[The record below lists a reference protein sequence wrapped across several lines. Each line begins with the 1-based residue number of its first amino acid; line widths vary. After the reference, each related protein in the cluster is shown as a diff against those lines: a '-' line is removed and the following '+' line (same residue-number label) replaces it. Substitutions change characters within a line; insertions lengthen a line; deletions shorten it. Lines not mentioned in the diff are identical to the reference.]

1 MKCQEV
7 IELMHRYLDHDLEES
22 EAEGLTRHV
31 QQCSSCAEMF
41 ERLKHLSGELESLP
55 KVMPAFSLVDAILP
69 RLELIDR
76 TAADAAIAEPPVVA
90 APSAQALA
98 VPSKRRWSDRISW
111 RIASGVVAAGFIF
124 GLFIVMNQPKAVDD
138 ASEAKFDTASSS
150 QQSSAE
156 EPSAAPFMADA
167 TSNDAAPKEEKSIA
181 PEAVT
186 RKTTIAGQSDGG
198 AQSKQGIAPQDQNGD
213 MSAMDVQPEPP
224 RMGIAA
230 TPLIESPSHDGQ
242 RTAKAENGQLLIVST
257 AKQGDPLFKSEAKTG
272 EIGNIVWSADDKL
285 VDYDVTNNGVVTHYQ
300 VDVAAKSEKIV
311 KK

>member
-7 IELMHRYLDHDLEES
+7 IELMHRYLDHDLDES

-90 APSAQALA
+90 APPVPAA
-98 VPSKRRWSDRISW
+98 PSKRRWTDRISW

-124 GLFIVMNQPKAVDD
+124 GMFIVMNQPKAVDD
-138 ASEAKFDTASSS
+138 ASEEAKFDSATAS

-167 TSNDAAPKEEKSIA
+167 TSNEAAPREKSVA
-181 PEAVT
+181 PDAVS
-186 RKTTIAGQSDGG
+186 RKTPISGESDGG
-198 AQSKQGIAPQDQNGD
+198 AESKQGIAPQDQNGD

-224 RMGIAA
+224 KMGITA
-230 TPLIESPSHDGQ
+230 TPLSESPSNNGQ
-242 RTAKAENGQLLIVST
+242 LAAKVENGQLLIVST
-257 AKQGDPLFKSEAKTG
+257 DKQGDPLFKSEAKTG
-272 EIGNIVWSADDKL
+272 EIGNIVWSSDDKL
-285 VDYDVTNNGVVTHYQ
+285 VDYDVTDNGVVTHFQ
-300 VDVAAKSEKIV
+300 VDIAAKAEKIV